1 MSQETSALLDRLA
14 SVADSVAVRRLRS
27 VLSDADARV
36 MPLSTHT
43 VLAADI
49 EPIWRVRQ
57 QIAKSQNRRFL
68 GLASLLT
75 QLQKSSP
82 DRQIEI
88 CHAMNEVESGTM
100 FFDAFTKEFLGVVL
114 VTMSEHTKAYYRGEL
129 TGRPFDAPSAT
140 RKPARSTTRIAARPS
155 RAVLSGQ

>member
-1 MSQETSALLDRLA
+1 MSLETSALLDRLA

-27 VLSDADARV
+27 VLSDAEARV
-36 MPLSTHT
+36 RPPSTYA

-57 QIAKSQNRRFL
+57 QNAKSQNRRFL
-68 GLASLLT
+68 GLSSLLT
-75 QLQKSSP
+75 QLRKSSP

-100 FFDAFTKEFLGVVL
+100 FFDALTKEFLGVVM

-129 TGRPFDAPSAT
+129 TGRPFDAPLTA
-140 RKPARSTTRIAARPS
+140 RKPS
-155 RAVLSGQ
+155 RATTRHTAGSTRVVMSGQ